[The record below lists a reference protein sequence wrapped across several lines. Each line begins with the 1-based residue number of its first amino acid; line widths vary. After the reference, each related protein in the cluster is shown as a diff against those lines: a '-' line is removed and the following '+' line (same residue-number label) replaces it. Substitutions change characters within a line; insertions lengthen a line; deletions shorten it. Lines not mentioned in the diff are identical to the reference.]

1 MKPEPTTAGRALRVF
16 LCHSSGD
23 KPSAR
28 DLYHRL
34 KRDGSAPW
42 LDEENLLAGQDWQD
56 EIQRAVRGSD
66 AVIVCLSR
74 SSVTKE
80 GYVQKEIKVALDVAD
95 EKPPG
100 TIFIIPVRLEIVD
113 VPSRLAQWQ
122 WVDLFH
128 NGGYE
133 KLAHALRTRAASIHT
148 ATGVP
153 RNAFAATANG
163 TDNSQEGLRGR
174 IRIIEH
180 DVRQEDA
187 AEDGRILPRSH
198 RPFAGLPVKC
208 MTVLPDGYRL
218 ISGSGTSLKV
228 WDLETGRELASLQG
242 RTGDIQCIAVSQDCR
257 WAVSGSRPQNSSIVL
272 PDNELVTLWDLTNYS
287 QFQILHG
294 SKFGTW
300 GVAVSNDGLH
310 AISSHTDGLKLWDR
324 SGRLLH
330 TFLASTSG
338 IAVPPD
344 GRLFCCRNRGIEVWD
359 FNNPAADVYPL
370 LKLSGSG
377 LSDCVAVSPDGGR
390 AVAGGFDKT
399 VRVWDA
405 KPKKFDLFKER
416 SPLFTLRGHGEQITS
431 VAVSPDGKQAL
442 SASLDTTLKVWD
454 LQSGVLLATIACDS
468 YVNCCAWSKVG
479 IAAGDSKGRIHLFSF
494 P

>member
-1 MKPEPTTAGRALRVF
+1 MKPESATAVKALRVF

-23 KPSAR
+23 KPSVR
-28 DLYHRL
+28 NLYHRL
-34 KRDGSAPW
+34 KGDGFAPW
-42 LDEENLLAGQDWQD
+42 IDEENLLPGQDWRD
-56 EIQRAVRGSD
+56 EIHEAVRASD

-74 SSVTKE
+74 SSITKE
-80 GYVQKEIKVALDVAD
+80 GHVQKEIRVALDLAD

-133 KLAHALRTRAASIHT
+133 KLAHALSTRAASIHT
-148 ATGVP
+148 ASGVP
-153 RNAFAATANG
+153 RNAFATRANG
-163 TDNSQEGLRGR
+163 TDKSQEGSRGR

-180 DVRQEDA
+180 DVRQDDA
-187 AEDGRILPRSH
+187 AEDGRMLPRSL
-198 RPFAGLPVKC
+198 RPSVGLPVKC

-228 WDLETGRELASLQG
+228 WDLETGKELASLQG
-242 RTGDIQCIAVSQDCR
+242 HTGDIQCIAVSQDCR
-257 WAVSGSRPQNSSIVL
+257 WAVSGSRPQFDTIVR
-272 PDNELVTLWDLTNYS
+272 PENELVTLWDLTIHKQLQTLHAS
-287 QFQILHG
+287 Q
-294 SKFGTW
+294 FGTW

-310 AISSHTDGLKLWDR
+310 VVSSHTDGLKLWER

-330 TFLASTSG
+330 TFLMTTSG

-344 GRLFCCRNRGIEVWD
+344 GRLFSCRSGAIEIWD
-359 FNNPAADVYPL
+359 FKDSKSWNCPL
-370 LKLSGSG
+370 LTLSASG
-377 LSDCVAVSPDGGR
+377 LSDCVAVSPDGSR

-405 KPKKFDLFKER
+405 KAKKFDLFKER

-431 VAVSPDGKQAL
+431 VAVSPDGQCAV

-454 LQSGVLLATIACDS
+454 LQRGVLLATIPCDS

-479 IAAGDSKGRIHLFSF
+479 IAAGDSNGRIQLFRF